1 MGEMTQQ
8 DYDDSCDGFK
18 LEVNNLVKK
27 SGENSLSMA
36 IAKGNKEITTMLY
49 QFQEMINPAVNKLGL
64 KTKSL
69 SEIFGVEIKLTAY

>member
-1 MGEMTQQ
+1 
-8 DYDDSCDGFK
+8 
-18 LEVNNLVKK
+18 
-27 SGENSLSMA
+27 MA

>member
-1 MGEMTQQ
+1 MNEITQQ
-8 DYDDSCDGFK
+8 DYDESCNSFK
-18 LEVNNLVKK
+18 LEIDKLVNK
-27 SGENSLSMA
+27 SGHGSLAMA
-36 IAKGNKEITTMLY
+36 IAMGNKEITTMLY